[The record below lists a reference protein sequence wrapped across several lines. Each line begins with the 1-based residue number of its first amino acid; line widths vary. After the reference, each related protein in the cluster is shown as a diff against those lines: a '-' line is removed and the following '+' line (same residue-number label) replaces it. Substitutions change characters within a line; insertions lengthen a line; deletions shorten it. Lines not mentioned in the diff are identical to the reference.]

1 VSLNRRVRESL
12 QPPRVVDAAQ
22 IAGSVLRLP
31 VSATVIL
38 CARLCLSYA
47 PEPSLCRPPRLSA
60 SSAVA
65 RTERPGDTAGEAA
78 LGSAELFGE
87 RDDDAIGAAEVAE
100 PIEILVLR
108 HLADE
113 LDAVSP
119 HAGNDVVDVV
129 DGEHDAT

>member
-1 VSLNRRVRESL
+1 MRRERFVASTSRRIPTRAVRRRGCD
-12 QPPRVVDAAQ
+12 RV
-22 IAGSVLRLP
+22 
-31 VSATVIL
+31 
-38 CARLCLSYA
+38 
-47 PEPSLCRPPRLSA
+47 EWRPPRLSA

-113 LDAVSP
+113 LGAVSP